1 MDIKTNV
8 RLPDYLQTPI
18 PAHGRHADIVNFLLS
33 DFDMPEWLRAD
44 LHGDGRYRPA
54 RGAIRA
60 VLDVREH
67 FNGVHRPVT
76 FDEFH
81 AGMTELAHH
90 LPGPDQ
96 TKFEINAKVKIYWR
110 YLQGVERQVW
120 RTAIAVA
127 HLRMDHFPVVREF
140 KTLIEQVAISRDW
153 LEKRLELVEKSFQ
166 SPAAARNDAV
176 RKALHRL
183 RRMSPGDRLQLFNKA
198 RMRRPE
204 LRNIDMREPDKWAD
218 LVTSD
223 LGLTTGQ
230 SANW

>member
-127 HLRMDHFPVVREF
+127 HLRMDHFPVVVLKF
-140 KTLIEQVAISRDW
+140 LMTVYMM
-153 LEKRLELVEKSFQ
+153 KSFAGKFEA
-166 SPAAARNDAV
+166 SNGWMYT
-176 RKALHRL
+176 ALRTN
-183 RRMSPGDRLQLFNKA
+183 S
-198 RMRRPE
+198 E
-204 LRNIDMREPDKWAD
+204 
-218 LVTSD
+218 
-223 LGLTTGQ
+223 
-230 SANW
+230 